1 MLVLL
6 VLVIGPLQAQTAF
19 ACEMM
24 DRVMLG
30 ECCCEAHVAPKD
42 CVDSDCGAAVDS
54 GGDPCCDRSVEI
66 TIDDDAR
73 QDTPLVKPVE
83 VPSDVD
89 PPQAIAAACELLILS
104 QSLVALGEFQS
115 RPIAGQSGSDTYLIT
130 RRLRI

>member
-30 ECCCEAHVAPKD
+30 ECCCEAHVALKD
-42 CVDSDCGAAVDS
+42 GVDSDCGAAVDS
-54 GGDPCCDRSVEI
+54 SGDPCCDRSVEV

-73 QDTPLVKPVE
+73 QDTPIVKPVE

-89 PPQAIAAACELLILS
+89 PPQAIAASFELLILS
-104 QSLVALGEFQS
+104 QSFVALGVFQS
-115 RPIAGQSGSDTYLIT
+115 QPIAGQSGSDTYLIT